1 MEEAVTVSEPCSAV
15 DIVPTLSNLFG
26 LKYDS
31 RLLSGRDV
39 LDQDYDPA
47 DAYGSIP
54 LVILPTA
61 AGNSWATAA
70 GVYESSTR
78 TFTANPGVTV
88 PEGYVNAI
96 NDRVSL
102 QYYYAELL
110 VTYDYYAIALG
121 DRAPNAPQLP
131 DPSPAEDTTPDEAPE
146 QPDYI
151 EPET

>member
-1 MEEAVTVSEPCSAV
+1 M
-15 DIVPTLSNLFG
+15 
-26 LKYDS
+26 
-31 RLLSGRDV
+31 
-39 LDQDYDPA
+39 
-47 DAYGSIP
+47 
-54 LVILPTA
+54 
-61 AGNSWATAA
+61 
-70 GVYESSTR
+70 
-78 TFTANPGVTV
+78 
-88 PEGYVNAI
+88 PEGYVSAI

-131 DPSPAEDTTPDEAPE
+131 TPTPAEDMTPEETLE